1 LNIVATG
8 KKLLMSSLANQPTL
22 DSDALRQT
30 ASDLLGLPV
39 VKLEVKRGGGN
50 NRMFRANTADG
61 GSYAF
66 KVYGNRE
73 DDPRDRMGAE
83 VGGLGFLER
92 YNVSA
97 VPRVIAHDRETG
109 CAIYEWIEGA
119 PVNPPSVI
127 DVDAALRFV
136 AELQAL
142 GGVDGTERLPLA
154 SAATLSGDA
163 VVKQIESRRARFD
176 VLHPDDDGMADLFS
190 FLDDDFAAVKSSTV
204 VAAQS
209 AYIQADLDFRSELR
223 QKQWVLSPSD
233 FGFHNTL
240 RRKSGRLAFIDF
252 EYFGWDDPAKLV
264 SDFLLH
270 PGMTLSRPFRQRF
283 HKGAMAVYGDADAA
297 FKARLNALYPLYG
310 MCWCLIILNE
320 FLPDFWAR
328 RVAAAGALDASVV
341 RSRQLQKARRMLAH
355 VEESIENGPRFD

>member
-1 LNIVATG
+1 
-8 KKLLMSSLANQPTL
+8 MSSLASQPTL
-22 DSDALRQT
+22 DSDTLLQIA
-30 ASDLLGLPV
+30 AELLGKPV
-39 VKLEVKRGGGN
+39 EVLAPIRGGGN
-50 NRMFRANTADG
+50 NRMFRADAVDG
-61 GSYAF
+61 SQWAF

-73 DDPRDRMGAE
+73 EDPRDRMGAE
-83 VGGLGFLER
+83 VGGLRFLER

-97 VPRVIAHDRETG
+97 VPRVLAHDRQSG
-109 CAIYEWIEGA
+109 CAIYEWVDGS

-127 DVDAALRFV
+127 DVDAALRFA

-163 VVKQIESRRARFD
+163 VVNQITSRRARFD
-176 VLHPDDDGMADLFS
+176 VLSVPDPLVDGLFE
-190 FLDDDFAAVKSSTV
+190 FLDDDFAAVGAQAID
-204 VAAQS
+204 AARKTYS
-209 AYIQADLDFRSELR
+209 DAGLDFKAELK
-223 QKQWVLSPSD
+223 QNQWVLSPSD

-240 RRKSGRLAFIDF
+240 RRKSGRLAFLDF

-283 HKGAMAVYGDADAA
+283 QKGAMTVYGDADPA
-297 FKARLNALYPLYG
+297 FKTRLAALYPLYG
-310 MCWCLIILNE
+310 LCWCLIILNE

-328 RVAAAGALDASVV
+328 RVAAAGTLDAGVV
-341 RSRQLQKARRMLAH
+341 RDRQLQKARRMLAH
-355 VEESIENGPRFD
+355 VEESIGYGPRFD

>member
-1 LNIVATG
+1 MS
-8 KKLLMSSLANQPTL
+8 LLASQPSF
-22 DSDALRQT
+22 DSDALLRT
-30 ASDLLGLPV
+30 AAELLGKPV
-39 VKLEVKRGGGN
+39 EKLVATRGGGN
-50 NRMFRANTADG
+50 NRMFRLEASDG
-61 GSYAF
+61 SAYAF

-83 VGGLGFLER
+83 VGGLRFLER

-109 CAIYEWIEGA
+109 CALYEWVEGA

-136 AELQAL
+136 AELQVL

-154 SAATLSGDA
+154 SAATLSGEA
-163 VVKQIESRRARFD
+163 VVKQISSRRARFD
-176 VLHPDDDGMADLFS
+176 VLSADDESMADLFE
-190 FLDDDFAAVKSSTV
+190 FLGDEFSPVAEAAIK
-204 VAAQS
+204 AARTG
-209 AYIQADLDFRSELR
+209 YADANLDFDAELG
-223 QKQWVLSPSD
+223 QSQWVLSPSD

-283 HKGAMAVYGDADAA
+283 HKGAMAVYGGSDPD
-297 FKARLNALYPLYG
+297 FKTRLAALYPLYG
-310 MCWCLIILNE
+310 LCWCLIILNE

-328 RVAAAGALDASVV
+328 RVAAAGALDANVV
-341 RSRQLQKARRMLAH
+341 RSRQMQKARRMLAL
-355 VEESIENGPRFD
+355 VEESIEDGPRFD